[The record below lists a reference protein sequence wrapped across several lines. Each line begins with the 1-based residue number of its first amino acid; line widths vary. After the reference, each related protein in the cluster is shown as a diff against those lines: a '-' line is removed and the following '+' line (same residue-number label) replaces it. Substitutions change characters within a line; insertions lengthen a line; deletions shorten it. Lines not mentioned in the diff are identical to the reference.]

1 MGSWV
6 RRTKRQHMKIKIDQ
20 KEFEQVIDYD
30 QIKKR
35 ARLIGIQL
43 NVAYEHQNPVF
54 LGILNGCFMFM
65 GDLMKEVTIACEVSF
80 VKLSSYRGTERN
92 EQISELMGLD
102 VDLRGREVVIVEDIV
117 DSGHSLKYTIDA
129 VNQHGPASVSVCTLL
144 MKPAA
149 MQHRFDNIAYVGFE
163 IPNEFI
169 VGYGMD
175 YNGLGRNLR
184 DIYREVVATD
194 AKH

>member
-1 MGSWV
+1 
-6 RRTKRQHMKIKIDQ
+6 MKIKIDQ

-43 NVAYEHQNPVF
+43 NVAYERQNPVF
-54 LGILNGCFMFM
+54 IGVLNGCFMFM
-65 GDLMKEVTIACEVSF
+65 GDLMKEITIACEVSF
-80 VKLSSYRGTERN
+80 VKLASYKGTERS
-92 EQISELMGLD
+92 EQIDELIGLD
-102 VDLRGREVVIVEDIV
+102 VGLRDRDVVIVEDIV
-117 DSGHSLKYTIDA
+117 DSGHSLKHTIDA
-129 VNQHGPASVSVCTLL
+129 VNRSNPASVAVCTLL

-149 MQHRFDNIAYVGFE
+149 LQHKFDNIAYVGFE
-163 IPNEFI
+163 IPNDFI

-184 DIYREVVATD
+184 DIYKEV
-194 AKH
+194 KE

>member
-1 MGSWV
+1 
-6 RRTKRQHMKIKIDQ
+6 MKIKIDQ

-54 LGILNGCFMFM
+54 LGVLNGCFMFM
-65 GDLMKEVTIACEVSF
+65 GDLMKEVTIASEVSF
-80 VKLSSYRGTERN
+80 VKLSSYRGTERD
-92 EQISELMGLD
+92 EQISELLGLD
-102 VDLRGREVVIVEDIV
+102 VDLRGRDVVIVEDIV
-117 DSGHSLKYTIDA
+117 DSGHSLKHTIDA
-129 VNQHGPASVSVCTLL
+129 VNQHSPASVSVCTLL

-149 MQHRFDNIAYVGFE
+149 LQHRFDNIAYVGFE

-184 DIYREVVATD
+184 DIYREVVAPD
-194 AKH
+194 AEH

>member
-1 MGSWV
+1 
-6 RRTKRQHMKIKIDQ
+6 MKIKIDQ

-54 LGILNGCFMFM
+54 LGVLNGCFMFM
-65 GDLMKEVTIACEVSF
+65 GDLMKEVTIACQVCF
-80 VKLSSYRGTERN
+80 VKLASYQGTERS
-92 EQISELMGLD
+92 EQIDELLGLD
-102 VDLRGREVVIVEDIV
+102 VDLSGRDVVIVEDIV
-117 DSGHSLKYTIDA
+117 DSGHSRKHPIDA
-129 VNQHGPASVSVCTLL
+129 VNRHSPASVAGCTLL

-184 DIYREVVATD
+184 DIYRETVE
-194 AKH
+194 

>member
-1 MGSWV
+1 
-6 RRTKRQHMKIKIDQ
+6 MKIKIDR
-20 KEFEQVIDYD
+20 KAFEQVIDYD

-43 NVAYEHQNPVF
+43 NVAYERQNPVF
-54 LGILNGCFMFM
+54 LGVLNGCFMFM

-80 VKLSSYRGTERN
+80 VKLSSYHGTERN
-92 EQISELMGLD
+92 EQINELIGLD
-102 VDLRGREVVIVEDIV
+102 VNLRDRDVVIVEDIV
-117 DSGHSLKYTIDA
+117 DTGHSLKHTIDV
-129 VNQHGPASVSVCTLL
+129 VNRHKPASVSVCTLL

-149 MQHRFDNIAYVGFE
+149 LQHRFDNIAYVGFE
-163 IPNEFI
+163 IPNDFI

-184 DIYREVVATD
+184 DIYKVVTE
-194 AKH
+194 

>member
-1 MGSWV
+1 
-6 RRTKRQHMKIKIDQ
+6 MKIKIDQ

-65 GDLMKEVTIACEVSF
+65 GDLLKEVTIACEVSF
-80 VKLSSYRGTERN
+80 VKLSSYRGTERG

-149 MQHRFDNIAYVGFE
+149 MQYRFDNIAYVGFE